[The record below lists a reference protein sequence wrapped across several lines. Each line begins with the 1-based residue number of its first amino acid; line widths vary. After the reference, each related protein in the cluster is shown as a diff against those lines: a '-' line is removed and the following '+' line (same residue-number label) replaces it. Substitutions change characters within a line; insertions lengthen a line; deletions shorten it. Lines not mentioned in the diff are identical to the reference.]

1 MTLAVAVSEIVEN
14 STNPLLQIHPSW
26 QRVML
31 SEIATVLNGYAF
43 ESSRFN
49 KDERGM
55 PLLRIRDVGKH
66 ETDCFYEG
74 PFEPTYIVEPG
85 DLVVGMDGDFNC
97 ARWSGPKALLNQRV
111 CKITIKSA
119 GYLPKFLDIALPGYL
134 KAINDRTSSV
144 TVKHLSSRSI
154 AEIPLPLPSLPEQHH
169 IVAKIE
175 EQFTRLDAGV
185 AALKRAQANLKR
197 YKASVLKAA
206 CEGKLVA
213 QDASDEPASEL
224 LKRILAE
231 RRTKWE
237 ADLRAKGKDPKKAK
251 YEEPVVPYKSEAQ
264 QLPDSWIVASVDAL
278 TSRVTY
284 GITVRPEYVEDGI
297 PVISARE
304 IRSGTI
310 DFDIAKRISEKDFS
324 TLRSNCKIQENDVLF
339 SKTGSIGHVARVKT
353 SEPLCSSQNIAVLS
367 PLINPAYLEL
377 VLRTP
382 IIQRLASK
390 SVKTTAV
397 PDLQL
402 GILKQFPVRL
412 PPELNNA
419 ASWPKSNGGC
429 RWCRNSKR
437 R

>member
-1 MTLAVAVSEIVEN
+1 MIRGKNWVNNHAHVLRAVSGVTSN
-14 STNPLLQIHPSW
+14 SYVCHY
-26 QRVML
+26 
-31 SEIATVLNGYAF
+31 LNLF
-43 ESSRFN
+43 DF
-49 KDERGM
+49 
-55 PLLRIRDVGKH
+55 H
-66 ETDCFYEG
+66 EYVTG
-74 PFEPTYIVEPG
+74 TTR
-85 DLVVGMDGDFNC
+85 L
-97 ARWSGPKALLNQRV
+97 KLNQSQMN
-111 CKITIKSA
+111 KI
-119 GYLPKFLDIALPGYL
+119 P
-134 KAINDRTSSV
+134 
-144 TVKHLSSRSI
+144 
-154 AEIPLPLPSLPEQHH
+154 IPLAPLPEQYH

-185 AALKRAQANLKR
+185 AALKRARANLKR
-197 YKASVLKAA
+197 YKAAVLKAA

-213 QDASDEPASEL
+213 QDPSDEPASEL

-231 RRTKWE
+231 RRAKWA
-237 ADLRAKGKDPKKAK
+237 ADLRAKGKDPQRAK
-251 YEEPVVPYKSEAQ
+251 HAEPVAPYESETQ
-264 QLPDSWIVASVDAL
+264 QFPESWIVASVDAL

-297 PVISARE
+297 PVVSARE

-382 IIQRLASK
+382 AVQRLASK

-412 PPELNNA
+412 PPESEQRRIVAEVERRLSVVQELDATLTANLA
-419 ASWPKSNGGC
+419 RAERLRQSIL
-429 RWCRNSKR
+429 KR
-437 R
+437 AFEGKL